1 MTYDQRKLEN
11 MMNLE
16 QYYTLSGSYLC
27 DDLISESMRQT
38 LLEWMRDLCQE
49 ENKLDQVFN
58 HSCMLFDRFMQ
69 ALKEKSS
76 FQIHKSYLQLF
87 ATACLFISSKV
98 KSDAQFSALNLIEY
112 TDNSIT
118 LSDLLESELFI
129 LETLE
134 WDIDYI
140 VPNDYFEFFSSQ
152 IKSDNKELI
161 QTKFYE
167 QTVKCSFDFSLQF
180 YRPSQIATVCLL
192 KALHEISMFHLKD
205 LFMGSIVLDS
215 QMNKLIK
222 IFQLDLGNDSMLSE
236 SWSSFTESGTE
247 SPVKKSAGKITK
259 RATKKMQRKN
269 SLKMKKVLNSSM
281 SSSSNDNDESM
292 TMNRFEIN
300 YFNSSKKMTRSSW
313 LSPCFQS
320 NF

>member
-1 MTYDQRKLEN
+1 
-11 MMNLE
+11 
-16 QYYTLSGSYLC
+16 
-27 DDLISESMRQT
+27 ISESMRQT

-98 KSDAQFSALNLIEY
+98 KSESHFNALNLIEY

-140 VPNDYFEFFSSQ
+140 VPNDYFEFLSSQ

-161 QTKFYE
+161 QTKFHE
-167 QTVKCSFDFSLQF
+167 QTAKCSFDFNLQF

-192 KALHEISMFHLKD
+192 KALDAISMFHLKD
-205 LFMGSIVLDS
+205 LFMGSIVLDF

-222 IFQLDLGNDSMLSE
+222 IFKLDL
-236 SWSSFTESGTE
+236 
-247 SPVKKSAGKITK
+247 
-259 RATKKMQRKN
+259 
-269 SLKMKKVLNSSM
+269 
-281 SSSSNDNDESM
+281 
-292 TMNRFEIN
+292 
-300 YFNSSKKMTRSSW
+300 
-313 LSPCFQS
+313 
-320 NF
+320 